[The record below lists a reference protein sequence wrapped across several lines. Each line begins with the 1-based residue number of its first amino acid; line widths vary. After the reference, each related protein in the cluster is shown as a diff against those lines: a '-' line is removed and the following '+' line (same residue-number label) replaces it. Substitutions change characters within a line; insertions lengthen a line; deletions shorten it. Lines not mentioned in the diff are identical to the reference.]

1 MKLRTKYILFVVII
15 HLVTLV
21 LSFLIFRDNKIF
33 FIASEIL
40 ILISV
45 IITVQLYNELIQ
57 PLQTILRG
65 LEAIKERDFNIK
77 FVTTGKYEMD
87 QLIGVYNQMMEQ
99 LKLERTKQEEQH
111 FFLSK
116 LINTSPTGILVLNHD
131 GVIKQLNPK
140 AIELLGVEEKEV
152 MGKSPGDISLA
163 IMHEINK
170 LKSGE
175 SKTVTLNGIT
185 TYKLQK
191 SHFIDRGF
199 PRHFIMIEELT
210 AEILAAE
217 KKAYGKV
224 IRMMAHE
231 VNNTIGPVNS
241 IIESALHTA
250 NLWEQKETNPLQQ
263 ALQVAIERN
272 QNLNLFMRNFADV
285 VRLPEPHK
293 KKTDLHDL
301 INRVTTLFKT
311 KAAEK
316 EILFEYRLSKEPVYF
331 LGDDQQM
338 EQVLINIVKNALEA
352 IDEKG
357 VVRFTTSLH
366 PKKIIITDTGKGID
380 EQEAGEI
387 FTPFFSTKKTGQGI
401 GLTVIKEILLNH
413 HFSFNLK
420 TAGQGKTEFEI
431 LLD

>member
-1 MKLRTKYILFVVII
+1 MKLRTKYVLFVTLI

-21 LSFLIFRDNKIF
+21 LSFIIFRDNKIF

-40 ILISV
+40 ILIS
-45 IITVQLYNELIQ
+45 IFISWQLYKELLQ
-57 PLQTILRG
+57 PLQTLMHG
-65 LEAIKERDFNIK
+65 LEAIEERDFNIK

-87 QLIGVYNQMMEQ
+87 QLISVYNQMMEQ

-131 GVIKQLNPK
+131 GYIHQLNPK
-140 AIELLGVEEKEV
+140 AMELLGVEEKDV
-152 MGKSPGDISLA
+152 IGRLPGELSTT
-163 IMHEINK
+163 IMQEINR

-175 SKTVTLNGIT
+175 SKTVVLNGIT

-241 IIESALHTA
+241 IIESALHT
-250 NLWEQKETNPLQQ
+250 
-263 ALQVAIERN
+263 
-272 QNLNLFMRNFADV
+272 FA
-285 VRLPEPHK
+285 
-293 KKTDLHDL
+293 
-301 INRVTTLFKT
+301 
-311 KAAEK
+311 
-316 EILFEYRLSKEPVYF
+316 S
-331 LGDDQQM
+331 LG
-338 EQVLINIVKNALEA
+338 
-352 IDEKG
+352 
-357 VVRFTTSLH
+357 S
-366 PKKIIITDTGKGID
+366 TGK
-380 EQEAGEI
+380 
-387 FTPFFSTKKTGQGI
+387 
-401 GLTVIKEILLNH
+401 
-413 HFSFNLK
+413 
-420 TAGQGKTEFEI
+420 
-431 LLD
+431 